1 MIRKISHQHLGRSNR
16 GWLRS
21 LFHFSFAEY
30 YNPDNMNFGV
40 LRVLNDDLVASKTG
54 FDTHPHRDME
64 IISYVVHGELTH
76 GDSMG
81 NKSTISR
88 GQVQYM
94 SAGTG
99 VAHSEHNLGDEELRF
114 LQIWILPDQKRHT
127 PAYGDLKMNWDLR
140 KGKWLQFVSPEGG
153 GAPIEIH
160 QDANFYAVELA
171 VGQRIEFEVKP
182 GRQAYLALIEGSAL
196 INGLRL
202 ETRDALESVEE
213 SLSIHA
219 DQPDQTA
226 HLLVIEMAKG

>member
-1 MIRKISHQHLGRSNR
+1 MIRKISHQQMGHSNR

-40 LRVLNDDLVASKTG
+40 LRVINDDLVASMTG

-64 IISYVVHGELTH
+64 IISYVVAGQLTH

-81 NKSTISR
+81 NKRTLTR

-99 VAHSEHNLGDEELRF
+99 ISHSEHNLGDDESRF
-114 LQIWILPDQKRHT
+114 LQIWIMPDQKRHT
-127 PAYGDLKMNWDLR
+127 PAYGDLMPDWDLR
-140 KGKWLQFVSPEGG
+140 RDKWFHFVSPAGG
-153 GAPIEIH
+153 GAPVEIH
-160 QDANFYAVELA
+160 QDANFYALELTN
-171 VGQRIEFEVKP
+171 GKSMDFEVKD
-182 GRQAYLALIEGSAL
+182 GRQAYLVLIEGEAV

-202 ETRDALESVEE
+202 EARDAMETVEE
-213 SLSIHA
+213 SLTIKA
-219 DQPDQTA
+219 DQTA
-226 HLLVIEMAKG
+226 HLLVIEMAKA